1 MESNSEINRIKVVR
15 FAKNINFDSMKRLI
29 SLFTFLLMGLIS
41 IAQTP
46 QNVSPGKGKGESI
59 WDSTTTIVLIVVFIL
74 LMIISRTWSKR
85 VHSKRDEISNEN
97 KKKEEEKTENES

>member
-1 MESNSEINRIKVVR
+1 
-15 FAKNINFDSMKRLI
+15 MKRLI
-29 SLFTFLLMGLIS
+29 SLFTFLIVGLFS

-46 QNVSPGKGKGESI
+46 QNIDPGDGKGKSI
-59 WDSTTTIVLIVVFIL
+59 WDNTTSIILIVVFIL

-97 KKKEEEKTENES
+97 KKKKEEKTENES